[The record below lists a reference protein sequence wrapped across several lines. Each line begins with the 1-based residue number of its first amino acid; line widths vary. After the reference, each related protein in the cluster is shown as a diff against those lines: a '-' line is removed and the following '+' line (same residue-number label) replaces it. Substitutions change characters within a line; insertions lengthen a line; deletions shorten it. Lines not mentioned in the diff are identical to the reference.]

1 MNSDRTKTSQENM
14 PLDFAPDDFLQTLFS
29 VSKAVLLSP
38 GLFFHGMKRTG
49 GLRNPTIY
57 LASCVLVHA
66 LIVGLLVKD
75 ERLLALNLLF
85 GMVLP
90 FVTAGILFYILT
102 NLFKASG
109 TYEAAFR
116 VNAYASAVALLSWMP
131 VIGVLLEFYRLYLIC
146 VGLSAAFGIKIPRAL
161 LAVLLTIF
169 VYAIASLALFQVT
182 GGQWPRA
189 VS

>member
-1 MNSDRTKTSQENM
+1 MMADRMKTTQKNVPE
-14 PLDFAPDDFLQTLFS
+14 DFAPEDFLHSLFL

-38 GLFFHGMKRTG
+38 GLFFHGMKRSG

-66 LIVGLLVKD
+66 LTFGLLVKD

-90 FVTAGILFYILT
+90 FATAGILFYIIT

-131 VIGVLLEFYRLYLIC
+131 VIGLLLEFYRLYLIC
-146 VGLSAAFGIKIPRAL
+146 VGLSDTFAIKTSRAL

-169 VYAIASLALFQVT
+169 VYAIASLALFQIT

>member
-1 MNSDRTKTSQENM
+1 MAGHMNTTQKNM
-14 PLDFAPDDFLQTLFS
+14 PDDFAPDDFLNNLFF

-38 GLFFHGMKRTG
+38 GLFYQGMKRNG
-49 GLRNPTIY
+49 GLRNPTLY

-66 LIVGLLVKD
+66 LIVGLLLKNGS
-75 ERLLALNLLF
+75 LLALNLLF
-85 GMVLP
+85 GMVFP
-90 FVTAGILFYILT
+90 FVTAGILFYIIT

-146 VGLSAAFGIKIPRAL
+146 MGLSNAFAIKTSRAF

-169 VYAIASLALFQVT
+169 VYAIASLAIFQIT
-182 GGQWPRA
+182 GGQWPKA